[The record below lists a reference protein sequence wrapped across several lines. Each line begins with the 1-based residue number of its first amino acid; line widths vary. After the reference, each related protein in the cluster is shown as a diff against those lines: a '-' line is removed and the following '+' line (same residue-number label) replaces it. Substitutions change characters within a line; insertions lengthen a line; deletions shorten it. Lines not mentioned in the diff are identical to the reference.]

1 MRRLQLIEL
10 HDLPRF
16 PAVWRDLLT
25 DFIGWYATVFRPYRL
40 VVQVLSEALRS
51 AGTTR
56 IVDLC
61 AGGGGPLLALKPSL
75 DRALGAQVTVT
86 LTDKYPNLDAFK
98 AAAARSPSSVDFVPE
113 PVDATAVCETATGF
127 RTLFA
132 SFHHFPPE
140 QARAILADAV
150 QRRQGIGVFEFT
162 ERRLLVWAVPLLLM
176 PAVVWCVTPWIRP
189 LTWCRLLWTY
199 VVPVVPLVAAFDGLV
214 SVLRSYSVDE
224 FRALAHGLDGNGYGW
239 QIGSV
244 RSFGASRVTY
254 AIGVPAT

>member
-10 HDLPRF
+10 QDLPLF
-16 PAVWRDLLT
+16 PAVWRDLVT
-25 DFIGWYATVFRPYRL
+25 DFIAWYATAFRRFHPVAPL
-40 VVQVLSEALRS
+40 LAEALRS

-61 AGGGGPLLALKPSL
+61 AGGGGPLLDLKPIL
-75 DRALGAQVTVT
+75 DQALGTQVSVT
-86 LTDKYPNLDAFK
+86 LTDKYPNLDAFR
-98 AAAARSPSSVDFVPE
+98 AAAARFPSDIHFAPE
-113 PVDATAVCETATGF
+113 SVDATAVRWTVASF

-150 QRRQGIGVFEFT
+150 RTHQGIGVFEFT
-162 ERRLLVWAVPLLLM
+162 ERKLLVWALPLLVTPVL
-176 PAVVWCVTPWIRP
+176 VWCGTPWIRP
-189 LTWCRLLWTY
+189 LTWRRLLWTY
-199 VVPVVPLVAAFDGLV
+199 VVPVVPLVASLDGLV

-224 FRALAHGLDGNGYGW
+224 LRALTKGLDGYDW
-239 QIGSV
+239 RMGSV
-244 RSFGASRVTY
+244 CSRGASRVTY